1 MFEDGTVLDAIRLL
15 AGISILFFAS
25 YTDIKTRRASNMLW
39 VIMGIIGAIL
49 LAVQYVTVGFENPY
63 YLLFIP
69 IMIGLMFALFQ
80 LRLIFGGADAKALMA
95 LAILVPIKPE
105 ILQFPLFEGAVISM
119 PGSWIIFS
127 NSILLFLLIP
137 VSLLI
142 VNLLKR
148 NIEFPYCVLGYKMS
162 VEKAKHTFVWPL
174 EKIKDGE
181 RKFSYMPKEFDIEK
195 ELLAFE
201 KHNITEIWVTPKVP
215 FMIPLLAGFIA
226 TFVLG
231 DILSHILQF
240 FM

>member
-1 MFEDGTVLDAIRLL
+1 MLEDGTVLDVIRLFV
-15 AGISILFFAS
+15 GITILFYAS

-39 VIMGIIGAIL
+39 VIMGSIGAIL
-49 LAVQYVTVGFENPY
+49 LVVQYFTAGFENPY

-95 LAILVPIKPE
+95 LAILIPLKPE
-105 ILQFPLFEGAVISM
+105 ILQFPLFEGSVVSM
-119 PGSWIIFS
+119 PGSWIVFS

-137 VSLLI
+137 LSLLI
-142 VNLLKR
+142 FNLLKR
-148 NIEFPYCVLGYKMS
+148 NIEFPYCILGYKMS
-162 VEKAKHTFVWPL
+162 IEKAKQTFVWPL
-174 EKIKDGE
+174 EKIKDGK
-181 RKFSYMPKEFDIEK
+181 RKFSYMPKEFDIND
-195 ELLAFE
+195 ELSAFE
-201 KHNITEIWVTPKVP
+201 KQGIKEIWVTPKVP

>member
-15 AGISILFFAS
+15 AGISILFYAS